1 MSPLISTAAVT
12 VLQHIPEDD
21 VPVQAFQVQDEYT
34 EGEMVALG
42 SWMYRWESMLAFLRK
57 PDFPSPLAVG
67 FGKLRCEVE
76 VLAIGILGN
85 FQQDK

>member
-34 EGEMVALG
+34 EGAMVVLG
-42 SWMYRWESMLAFLRK
+42 SWMYRWSMLGFLTK
-57 PDFPSPLAVG
+57 PDFPSPLAVR
-67 FGKLRCEVE
+67 FGLLRCEVE
-76 VLAIGILGN
+76 VLATGILGN
-85 FQQDK
+85 FQ